1 MNKWLGLAV
10 GGVLG
15 TFARYALA
23 GLVYRVLGTNFP
35 YGTMVVNLLGCFLV
49 GLFATLADEKFLL
62 GPEARMLLMIGFCG
76 AFTTFSTFILESANL
91 LRDGEVIQAF
101 VNVVGSVVVGF
112 IVFWM
117 GSLVAKLI

>member
-1 MNKWLGLAV
+1 MIKWINLAI

-23 GLVYRVLGTNFP
+23 GLVYRFLGTSFP
-35 YGTMVVNLLGCFLV
+35 YGTLVVNLLGCFLI

-91 LRDGEVIQAF
+91 LKDGEVLRAF
-101 VNVVGSVVVGF
+101 MNVIGSVIIGF
-112 IVFWM
+112 MVFWI